1 MKHSLALC
9 VLASTLGLVACDRDS
24 VTVNQPPAVAPGPA
38 GPAGAPGA
46 PGAPGIPGQPGV
58 AGDRGDMG
66 STGGSGSLGRPA
78 DGTTQDTG
86 TITPNSSS
94 TEPSRPAGTGT
105 TQ

>member
-9 VLASTLGLVACDRDS
+9 VLVSTLGLAACDRDS

-38 GPAGAPGA
+38 GPA
-46 PGAPGIPGQPGV
+46 GAPGIPGQPGV